1 MPFEVTNQI
10 IDAILHNEGRHLGRE
25 PKLRRDVRT
34 GARIAPTPGSMANLK
49 PDWCQ
54 LPPETKPG
62 AENR

>member
-25 PKLRRDVRT
+25 ARPRPEART
-34 GARIAPTPGSMANLK
+34 GARIAPAPKSMANLK

-54 LPPETKPG
+54 VPPETKPG
-62 AENR
+62 AGTR